1 MIKPKGMTIEL
12 LTKAQNDL
20 EKRVS
25 KTVALVNNLCSLSE
39 TCGQALL
46 AVANVKELI
55 EKCVR
60 HKILS
65 HYVKYW
71 FRCYLG
77 VLVCN

>member
-1 MIKPKGMTIEL
+1 MQL

-39 TCGQALL
+39 TCRHALL
-46 AVANVKELI
+46 AVANVKESV
-55 EKCVR
+55 EDSVH
-60 HKILS
+60 HKILL
-65 HYVKYW
+65 HYVKHW

-77 VLVCN
+77 VLVCKFFI